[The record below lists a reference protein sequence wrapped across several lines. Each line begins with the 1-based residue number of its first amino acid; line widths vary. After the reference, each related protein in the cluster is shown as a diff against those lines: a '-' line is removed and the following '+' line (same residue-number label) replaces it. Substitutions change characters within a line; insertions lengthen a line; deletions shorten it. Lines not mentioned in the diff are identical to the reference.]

1 MRRLVALI
9 ILAIGMVPAN
19 AAQRVL
25 MARGYWAALQ
35 SEDKRH
41 CQAAARSL
49 RDAPK
54 GVQQARAAFAFD
66 SGRGRRG
73 ELHVVLS
80 RAARPGSSV
89 ILFIGGQPFQLAARG
104 PDAWS
109 NGPAQEAAIIAAARV
124 ATGMR
129 VEARDSAGR
138 RFADRYLL
146 AGAPSAIDAAAA
158 GCARSL
164 VNRANRD

>member
-1 MRRLVALI
+1 MRLLIACGALI
-9 ILAIGMVPAN
+9 IAAVPAA

-25 MARGYWAALQ
+25 LARGHWAALQ
-35 SEDKRH
+35 SADGRN
-41 CQAAARSL
+41 CQAVARSL

-54 GVQQARAAFAFD
+54 KGAEQARVAFAFD
-66 SGRGRRG
+66 AGRGRRG
-73 ELHVVLS
+73 ELHVRLS

-89 ILFIGGQPFQLAARG
+89 MLSIGGQPFQLAARG

-124 ATGMR
+124 ATGIR
-129 VEARDSAGR
+129 IEARDLGGR

-158 GCARSL
+158 ACPR
-164 VNRANRD
+164 